1 LKARALLRIA
11 RSLYRRYIE
20 DEVPALSA
28 QTAYFFLLA
37 VFPFMIFLMTII
49 GYIPLE
55 DIDVLG
61 PLENMLPYE
70 AFRLLKVN
78 LEYVADKRNFQILS
92 IGFVTTLWAASNGIG
107 AVIVSINKAYDVK
120 EKRSFFMVKLVS
132 LLFTMALSAMIVLYF
147 VLLVFGHRIGDY
159 MISVGVPAQYR
170 KVWDQLRYLTV
181 VIMQI
186 LVFAALYK
194 YTPCSRPKWRDVLP
208 GAVFTTVGWL
218 LTSLGFAYYVNNF
231 WNLRLLYG
239 SIGGLIALL
248 VWLYLSAMLVILGGE
263 INAVIA
269 SERHSGI
276 KSCR

>member
-1 LKARALLRIA
+1 MKARALLRIA

-20 DEVPALSA
+20 DGVPALSA

-37 VFPFMIFLMTII
+37 IFPFMIFLMTII
-49 GYIPLE
+49 GYIPLKG
-55 DIDVLG
+55 IDVLS
-61 PLENMLPYE
+61 PLEAILPYE
-70 AFRLLKVN
+70 AYRLLKVN
-78 LEYVADKRNFQILS
+78 LEYVADRRNLQILS
-92 IGFVTTLWAASNGIG
+92 IGFATTLWAASNGIG
-107 AVIVSINKAYDVK
+107 AVIASINKAYDVK
-120 EKRSFFMVKLVS
+120 EKRSFFKVKLVS
-132 LLFTMALSAMIVLYF
+132 VLFTMALSAMIVVYF

-159 MISVGVPAQYR
+159 MISIGVPVQYR
-170 KVWDQLRYLTV
+170 KIWDQVRYMTV
-181 VIMQI
+181 VLMQV

-194 YTPCSRPKWRDVLP
+194 YTPCSRLRWRDVLP
-208 GAVFTTVGWL
+208 GAVFTTIGWL

-269 SERHSGI
+269 YERHSGI
-276 KSCR
+276 KNCR